1 MQEIIEKSKINL
13 NLGKDKTTIN
23 SRRGCGWTTVA
34 TMLRSQSM
42 LLRATKGQINNED
55 NGNNAR
61 Y

>member
-1 MQEIIEKSKINL
+1 MQEIIKKSKINL

-23 SRRGCGWTTVA
+23 SRRGCGWTT
-34 TMLRSQSM
+34 MLRSQSM
-42 LLRATKGQINNED
+42 FLRATKGQINNED

>member
-13 NLGKDKTTIN
+13 NLGEDKTTVN
-23 SRRGCGWTTVA
+23 RRGCGWTTIA
-34 TMLRSQSM
+34 TMLRPQSM
-42 LLRATKGQINNED
+42 FLRATKGQINNED